1 MTDLLNLFKGWDT
14 EDLFKHYNFVT
25 GKIREAIATGRPDTL
40 ERDFEIVEAIKTTLA
55 HRGVAYRQA

>member
-14 EDLFKHYNFVT
+14 EDLFKHHNFIVRR
-25 GKIREAIATGRPDTL
+25 IRTALAEGRPDHL
-40 ERDFEIVEAIKTTLA
+40 ERDFETVEAIKTTLA